1 MKKKVYKK
9 LTLTIA
15 ATGLLLPSTVTHAA
29 EQTQKN
35 QQVPVS
41 KQTETTK
48 TQSDGLNNQS
58 APEEETLTQSP
69 SDTSNESTSSSVQP
83 NQQSDTT
90 TQKEDQTTTQSNN
103 TSTNEETNTTQEDTS
118 QDTTKPQ
125 PNDQPGGSS
134 TGAESSDN
142 PNDSS
147 NNTET
152 QPEPTNPEETN
163 PEEPKPE
170 ETNPEEKP
178 SSGDN
183 TEKPE
188 DNSENDKGQGGG
200 TIPQRGEGGS
210 HPVEPSPEKPVPDEP
225 TPEEPE
231 PGEPSMPDGPTTPE
245 TPEQGPSDNNLPSN
259 NKSGQ
264 NSYQPNQQVT
274 PTSSYHP
281 SADYIPNSSN
291 FASATPSLNGGLN
304 EQQAPDEV
312 MPFSNLGL
320 IGDRYGHLIT
330 GSFRY
335 NPFIVHQVGMISD
348 DTQSTEDDVHAVLQ
362 PQNFSNNSNLNNLQ
376 QSTGYFKYQYF
387 SPMRAQQY
395 YANLDLQILGLVT
408 SDLGSMPDLKE
419 VKRDKHA
426 EAKQTT
432 KPSEDTKQNADK
444 AKKKQEEKTTDNQKY
459 PRLLNTL
466 LIVFGVAFIW
476 CIVLMIMK
484 RKKQ

>member
-48 TQSDGLNNQS
+48 TKSDGLNNQS

-69 SDTSNESTSSSVQP
+69 SDTSNEGTSSSVQP

-90 TQKEDQTTTQSNN
+90 TQKEDQTTTQSTN

-163 PEEPKPE
+163 PD
-170 ETNPEEKP
+170 EKP

-210 HPVEPSPEKPVPDEP
+210 HPVEPEPEKPVPDEP

-476 CIVLMIMK
+476 FIVLMIMK

>member
-15 ATGLLLPSTVTHAA
+15 ATGLLLPNTVTHAA
-29 EQTQKN
+29 EQTPTN
-35 QQVPVS
+35 QQAPVS
-41 KQTETTK
+41 EQTETT

-58 APEEETLTQSP
+58 APAEETLTQNP
-69 SDTSNESTSSSVQP
+69 STENDSSNETTSSSVQ
-83 NQQSDTT
+83 SDQPKDTA
-90 TQKEDQTTTQSNN
+90 TQKDNQTTTQSNN
-103 TSTNEETNTTQEDTS
+103 TTTNEETNTTQEDTS
-118 QDTTKPQ
+118 QNTTEPKPNTQ
-125 PNDQPGGSS
+125 PEDSS
-134 TGAESSDN
+134 TGAEGSDN
-142 PNDSS
+142 PNDSG

-152 QPEPTNPEETN
+152 EPTNPD
-163 PEEPKPE
+163 
-170 ETNPEEKP
+170 EKP
-178 SSGDN
+178 PADDN
-183 TEKPE
+183 TEEPE
-188 DNSENDKGQGGG
+188 DNNETDKGQGGS
-200 TIPQRGEGGS
+200 TIPQRGEGDS
-210 HPVEPSPEKPVPDEP
+210 YPVEP

-231 PGEPSMPDGPTTPE
+231 PEQPSVPEGSVTPAVPE
-245 TPEQGPSDNNLPSN
+245 TPEPSSSNNNVPSN
-259 NKSGQ
+259 NKPGQ
-264 NSYQPNQQVT
+264 NSYHPNQQVT
-274 PTSSYHP
+274 PTSNYHP
-281 SADYIPNSSN
+281 AGEFIPNSSN
-291 FASATPSLNGGLN
+291 LASATPSLNSGAN
-304 EQQAPDEV
+304 EQQTTEDV

-330 GSFRY
+330 GSFKY

-419 VKRDKHA
+419 VKRDKKA
-426 EAKQTT
+426 GAKQTT

-444 AKKKQEEKTTDNQKY
+444 AKKKHEEKTTDNQKY

-466 LIVFGVAFIW
+466 MIVFGAAFIW
-476 CIVLMIMK
+476 FIILMIMK

>member
-15 ATGLLLPSTVTHAA
+15 ATGLLLPNTVTHAA
-29 EQTQKN
+29 EQTPNN
-35 QQVPVS
+35 QHAPVS
-41 KQTETTK
+41 EQTETT

-58 APEEETLTQSP
+58 APAEETLTQNP
-69 SDTSNESTSSSVQP
+69 STENDSSNETTSSSVQ
-83 NQQSDTT
+83 SDQPKDTA
-90 TQKEDQTTTQSNN
+90 TQKDDQTTTQSNN
-103 TSTNEETNTTQEDTS
+103 TTTNEETNTTQEDTS
-118 QDTTKPQ
+118 QNTPEPKPNTQ
-125 PNDQPGGSS
+125 PEDSS
-134 TGAESSDN
+134 TGAEGSDN
-142 PNDSS
+142 PNDSG

-152 QPEPTNPEETN
+152 EPTNPDETN
-163 PEEPKPE
+163 PDEPKPE
-170 ETNPEEKP
+170 DTNPDEKP
-178 SSGDN
+178 PADDN
-183 TEKPE
+183 TEEPE
-188 DNSENDKGQGGG
+188 DNNETDKGQGGG

-210 HPVEPSPEKPVPDEP
+210 HPVEP

-231 PGEPSMPDGPTTPE
+231 PEQPSVPEGSVTPAVPE
-245 TPEQGPSDNNLPSN
+245 TPEPSSSNNNVPSN
-259 NKSGQ
+259 NKPGQ

-274 PTSSYHP
+274 PTSNYHP
-281 SADYIPNSSN
+281 AGEFIPNSSN
-291 FASATPSLNGGLN
+291 LASATPSLNSGAN
-304 EQQAPDEV
+304 EQQTTEDV

-330 GSFRY
+330 GSFKY

-419 VKRDKHA
+419 VKRDKKA

-444 AKKKQEEKTTDNQKY
+444 AKKKHEEKTTDNQKY

-466 LIVFGVAFIW
+466 MIVFGAAFIW
-476 CIVLMIMK
+476 FIILMIMK

>member
-15 ATGLLLPSTVTHAA
+15 ATGLLLPNTVTYAV
-29 EQTQKN
+29 EQTPNN
-35 QQVPVS
+35 QHAPVS
-41 KQTETTK
+41 EQTETT

-58 APEEETLTQSP
+58 APAEETLTQNP
-69 SDTSNESTSSSVQP
+69 STENDSSNETTSSSVQ
-83 NQQSDTT
+83 SDQPKDTA
-90 TQKEDQTTTQSNN
+90 TQKDDQTTTQSNN
-103 TSTNEETNTTQEDTS
+103 TTTNEETNTTQEDTS
-118 QDTTKPQ
+118 QNTPEPKPNTQ
-125 PNDQPGGSS
+125 PEDSS
-134 TGAESSDN
+134 TGAEGSDN
-142 PNDSS
+142 PNDSG

-152 QPEPTNPEETN
+152 EPTNPDETN
-163 PEEPKPE
+163 PDETNPDEPKPE
-170 ETNPEEKP
+170 DTNPDEKP
-178 SSGDN
+178 PADDN
-183 TEKPE
+183 TEEPE
-188 DNSENDKGQGGG
+188 DNNETDKGQGGG

-210 HPVEPSPEKPVPDEP
+210 HPVEP

-231 PGEPSMPDGPTTPE
+231 PEQPSVPEAPVTPAVPE
-245 TPEQGPSDNNLPSN
+245 TPEPSSSNNNVPSN

-264 NSYQPNQQVT
+264 NSYPSNQQAT
-274 PTSSYHP
+274 PASNYHP

-291 FASATPSLNGGLN
+291 LASATPSLNSGAN
-304 EQQAPDEV
+304 EQQTTEDV

-320 IGDRYGHLIT
+320 SSDCFGHLIT
-330 GSFRY
+330 GSFKY
-335 NPFIVHQVGMISD
+335 NPFIVHQVGMISN
-348 DTQSTEDDVHAVLQ
+348 DTHSTEDDVHAVLQ

-419 VKRDKHA
+419 VKRDKKA

-432 KPSEDTKQNADK
+432 KPSEDTKHNADK
-444 AKKKQEEKTTDNQKY
+444 AKKKHEEKTTDNQKY

-466 LIVFGVAFIW
+466 MIVFGAAFIW
-476 CIVLMIMK
+476 FIILMIMK

>member
-1 MKKKVYKK
+1 M
-9 LTLTIA
+9 
-15 ATGLLLPSTVTHAA
+15 
-29 EQTQKN
+29 
-35 QQVPVS
+35 
-41 KQTETTK
+41 
-48 TQSDGLNNQS
+48 
-58 APEEETLTQSP
+58 
-69 SDTSNESTSSSVQP
+69 
-83 NQQSDTT
+83 
-90 TQKEDQTTTQSNN
+90 
-103 TSTNEETNTTQEDTS
+103 
-118 QDTTKPQ
+118 
-125 PNDQPGGSS
+125 
-134 TGAESSDN
+134 
-142 PNDSS
+142 
-147 NNTET
+147 
-152 QPEPTNPEETN
+152 
-163 PEEPKPE
+163 
-170 ETNPEEKP
+170 
-178 SSGDN
+178 
-183 TEKPE
+183 
-188 DNSENDKGQGGG
+188 
-200 TIPQRGEGGS
+200 
-210 HPVEPSPEKPVPDEP
+210 PDEP

-304 EQQAPDEV
+304 EQQASDEV

-476 CIVLMIMK
+476 FIVLMIMK